1 MVPDIMMAAVDP
13 SLPKGSG
20 WVGDWLPGIGDPTFV
35 GWFTVFAYAMAT
47 WSCYRLRNRFSA
59 QADAIRRKERRFW
72 GVMAGILFFLC
83 INKQLDL
90 QTAMTEF
97 FRGLAKSEGWY
108 DIRYKF
114 QVAFIAAMV
123 LSLPILIWLMFYVAR
138 RLPVS
143 SRLAGSGLI
152 FIGVYVLVRASSF
165 HHMDRLIS
173 TSVLQFRLN
182 WLFELGGIAVVLWGA
197 RKRWKELKRGP
208 YSE

>member
-1 MVPDIMMAAVDP
+1 MVPNIIGAALDP
-13 SLPKGSG
+13 SLPRGSG
-20 WVGDWLPGIGDPTFV
+20 WVGDWSPGIGDPTFI
-35 GWFTVFAYAMAT
+35 GWFTVFAYALAA

-59 QADAIRRKERRFW
+59 RADAIRRKERRFW
-72 GVMAGILFFLC
+72 GVIAGVLLFLC

-90 QTAMTEF
+90 QTAMTEL

-114 QVAFIAAMV
+114 QVAFIAVMV
-123 LSLPILIWLMFYVAR
+123 LGLPILIWLLLYMAR
-138 RLPVS
+138 RLPAS

-165 HHMDRLIS
+165 HHMDRLINAR
-173 TSVLQFRLN
+173 VLQFRLN
-182 WLFELGGIAVVLWGA
+182 WLFELGGISVVLWGS
-197 RKRWKELKRGP
+197 RKRWKELNRGP